1 MPEVNIQSVDVPYT
15 SSYTV
20 PPSSV
25 GGARPF
31 AGHVV
36 FRRRYRV
43 LQFLV
48 ESLALVAAWLLTFEL
63 RLALNGVLEQALSR
77 QALALAA
84 PPGSAILA
92 LWVLVSAYR
101 GTYRRIRGE
110 EPDKDY
116 LGNLDCRAEAQL
128 AFLRRHSPTQL
139 SRARILDV
147 GCSAGS
153 FLKACAGFT
162 QSLTGFEPDD
172 TMRTAA
178 RKRLPPAAVLHG
190 TLFQAE
196 RLAGQAFDVI
206 VASHVLEHVP
216 QPRFFL
222 SALCGSLSG
231 RGALLIEVPN
241 EDSATVGNWIQSGER
256 GRMHLFFFTPRTLRD
271 IIEAAGGRVVHLATF
286 GARKDDSSLIAGDA
300 AALKARLKSFVE
312 TSFGP
317 AALGSARRLWKAWRG
332 RARRRLMGIERGL
345 SGEYLRVVVQKK
357 LH

>member
-1 MPEVNIQSVDVPYT
+1 MSTLARTVIESRTSPRSDELSAAGTPAIPYQGAT
-15 SSYTV
+15 FRCVLCEASDGSEMGPNPDFPRSRIAHCRNCGLMSSFPLPGEEELDAVY
-20 PPSSV
+20 
-25 GGARPF
+25 RQ
-31 AGHVV
+31 
-36 FRRRYRV
+36 RYR
-43 LQFLV
+43 Q
-48 ESLALVAAWLLTFEL
+48 
-63 RLALNGVLEQALSR
+63 
-77 QALALAA
+77 
-84 PPGSAILA
+84 
-92 LWVLVSAYR
+92 
-101 GTYRRIRGE
+101 IRGE
-110 EPDKDY
+110 AADKNY
-116 LGNLDCRAEAQL
+116 LRHMDCRAEAQL

-162 QSLTGFEPDD
+162 QSLAGFEPDD
-172 TMRTAA
+172 AMRAAA
-178 RKRLPPAAVLHG
+178 RGRLPPAAVLHG

-196 RLAGQAFDVI
+196 RLAGQTFDVI

-216 QPRFFL
+216 QPGFFL
-222 SALCGSLSG
+222 SALCGSLAPG
-231 RGALLIEVPN
+231 GTLLIEVPN

-256 GRMHLFFFTPRTLRD
+256 GGMHLFFFTPRTLRD
-271 IIEAAGGRVVHLATF
+271 IIEAAGGRVAHLATF
-286 GARKDDSSLIAGDA
+286 GGRKDDSSLIVGDA

-345 SGEYLRVVVQKK
+345 SGEYLRVIIQKK